1 LLIIAQRFFY
11 LPGIIIYFIEALYW
25 VSCLAFVRGDDPY
38 VFLES
43 VKMEATQ
50 RLSIV
55 IVKKNTEIAFVVS
68 VDHQRYIDNF
78 MKYRSHNIK
87 SIYRIL

>member
-1 LLIIAQRFFY
+1 
-11 LPGIIIYFIEALYW
+11 
-25 VSCLAFVRGDDPY
+25 
-38 VFLES
+38 
-43 VKMEATQ
+43 MEATQ